1 MQSKEELEHW
11 YTKKDPWQYTT
22 TQDDL
27 NRKQKLLNI
36 LNETNNGNLYD
47 RALDIGAGEGF
58 VTTDLPAKEIFGIEI
73 SDLAAQRFPSN
84 VSRLIE
90 PEGKF
95 DLVMTTG
102 TLYQQYDHAKMAEWI
117 KNSASR
123 HVLIAGIKTWL
134 IPYTFGKIIY
144 ETEFSY
150 REYAQ
155 KVTVYETSA

>member
-27 NRKQKLLNI
+27 NRKQKLLSI
-36 LNETNNGNLYD
+36 LNEINNGYLYD

-123 HVLIAGIKTWL
+123 HILVAGIKSWL
-134 IPYTFGKIIY
+134 IGYVFGKIIY